1 MSGSN
6 YQANAHDAYFAN
18 PFYTAGQMA
27 PVYPYLMHNEDGSVA
42 TDGTGN
48 SYDISNYDYWVVV
61 ILFMRFRMI
70 SAVRNV
76 MPYQVRYMV
85 RFLS

>member
-1 MSGSN
+1 MKIQYMSDLHLEFRENSR
-6 YQANAHDAYFAN
+6 
-18 PFYTAGQMA
+18 
-27 PVYPYLMHNEDGSVA
+27 YLKHNELPV
-42 TDGTGN
+42 TG
-48 SYDISNYDYWVVV
+48 DVLVLAGD